1 MDNTTNITWDAV
13 GWLKRFRESSENRKL
28 GRTGPGELLGLRK
41 EVFDNTVAAVKAGA
55 YEPSYTWFKNAAN
68 PNPIV
73 RLGSSPTIASDTRF
87 YQAEIKGS
95 WGNGGKTDV
104 RVLEG
109 DCLAVARLVA
119 QTEPETAILN
129 MANPLTPGG
138 GVYSGRGAQEE
149 YLFRCSDYF
158 LSLYQY
164 ATSFDPAAYGVAPA
178 SERYPLDSDFGGVFS
193 RGVTVFRGPEE
204 EGYPLLDKPWRANF
218 IAVAGPQGLS
228 NAGGLD
234 SPAGR
239 NLANKVRT
247 VLAIAA
253 ENGQR
258 KLVLS
263 ALGCGAFNSGA
274 TIVATA
280 FRSAIESA
288 EFAGA
293 FDRIVF
299 AIKPDHND
307 PDGKNVREFA
317 AAFS

>member
-1 MDNTTNITWDAV
+1 MNITWDAV
-13 GWLKRFRESSENRKL
+13 GWLKRFRDASERAKTEVRGGTSATTL
-28 GRTGPGELLGLRK
+28 RSLRK
-41 EVFDNTVAAVKAGA
+41 EVFDNTVAAVKAGS
-55 YEPSYTWFKNAAN
+55 YEPSYTWFRNAAN
-68 PNPIV
+68 PNPSV
-73 RLGSSPTIASDTRF
+73 RLGSSPTIAADTRF

-138 GVYSGRGAQEE
+138 GVYNGRGAQEE

-164 ATSFDPAAYGVAPA
+164 ATSFDPAAYGVAHA
-178 SERYPLDSDFGGVFS
+178 AESYPLHFDFGGVFS

-204 EGYPLLDKPWRANF
+204 EGYPLLDKPWKANF
-218 IAVAGPQGLS
+218 IAVAGPQGFS
-228 NAGGLD
+228 NAGGLN

-280 FRSAIESA
+280 FRNAIESA